1 MFCYPQSETATIAAA
16 DDSDRLQLISISIGR
31 VNEMTPQQQ
40 DSELWRALS
49 VLEASVKSLE
59 TQNKLLV
66 DGQREL
72 RGKVDRLLYAML
84 GIGTAVI
91 AAMVISQVLG

>member
-1 MFCYPQSETATIAAA
+1 MFCYPQSETATIAAT
-16 DDSDRLQLISISIGR
+16 DDSDRLQLIRISIGR

-40 DSELWRALS
+40 DSELWRALGA
-49 VLEASVKSLE
+49 LEASVKSLE

>member
-1 MFCYPQSETATIAAA
+1 MFCYPQSETAVVAANG
-16 DDSDRLQLISISIGR
+16 SDRLQLIRLPTGLINR
-31 VNEMTPQQQ
+31 MTPQQNT
-40 DSELWRALS
+40 ELQRAL
-49 VLEASVKSLE
+49 VALEASVKSLE

>member
-1 MFCYPQSETATIAAA
+1 MFCYPQSETAVSAAA
-16 DDSDRLQLISISIGR
+16 NGSDRLQLIRIPTGLINR
-31 VNEMTPQQQ
+31 MTPQQNT
-40 DSELWRALS
+40 ELRRAL
-49 VLEASVKSLE
+49 VALESSVKSLE

>member
-1 MFCYPQSETATIAAA
+1 MFYYPQSETAVVVAANG
-16 DDSDRLQLISISIGR
+16 SDRLQLIRIPTGLINR
-31 VNEMTPQQQ
+31 MTPQQNT
-40 DSELWRALS
+40 ELRRAL
-49 VLEASVKSLE
+49 VALESSVKSLE

>member
-1 MFCYPQSETATIAAA
+1 MFCYPQSETAVSAAA
-16 DDSDRLQLISISIGR
+16 NSSDRLQLIRIPTGLINR
-31 VNEMTPQQQ
+31 MTPQQNT
-40 DSELWRALS
+40 ELRRTLDT
-49 VLEASVKSLE
+49 LEGSVKSLE
-59 TQNKLLV
+59 AQSKLLV

>member
-1 MFCYPQSETATIAAA
+1 
-16 DDSDRLQLISISIGR
+16 
-31 VNEMTPQQQ
+31 MTPQQQ
-40 DSELWRALS
+40 DSELWRALGA
-49 VLEASVKSLE
+49 LEASVKSLE

>member
-1 MFCYPQSETATIAAA
+1 
-16 DDSDRLQLISISIGR
+16 
-31 VNEMTPQQQ
+31 MTPQQNA
-40 DSELWRALS
+40 ELRRALGSLTAS
-49 VLEASVKSLE
+49 VLSLE
-59 TQNKLLV
+59 AQSKLLV

>member
-1 MFCYPQSETATIAAA
+1 MFCYPQSETVVSAVANG
-16 DDSDRLQLISISIGR
+16 SDRLQLIRISIGR
-31 VNEMTPQQQ
+31 ANEMTPQQQ
-40 DSELWRALS
+40 DSEIWRALGA
-49 VLEASVKSLE
+49 LEASVKSLE
-59 TQNKLLV
+59 TQNKLLI

>member
-1 MFCYPQSETATIAAA
+1 MFCYPQSETAVSAAA
-16 DDSDRLQLISISIGR
+16 DDSDRLQLIRIPTGLINR
-31 VNEMTPQQQ
+31 MTPQQNT
-40 DSELWRALS
+40 ELRRAL
-49 VLEASVKSLE
+49 VALESSVKSLE
-59 TQNKLLV
+59 AQNKLLV

-72 RGKVDRLLYAML
+72 RGKVARLLYAML

>member
-1 MFCYPQSETATIAAA
+1 MFCYPQSETAVSAAA
-16 DDSDRLQLISISIGR
+16 DDSDRLQLIRIPTGLINR
-31 VNEMTPQQQ
+31 MTPQQNT
-40 DSELWRALS
+40 ELRRTLVA
-49 VLEASVKSLE
+49 LEASVKSLE

>member
-16 DDSDRLQLISISIGR
+16 DDSDRLQLIRIPTGLINR
-31 VNEMTPQQQ
+31 MTPQQNT
-40 DSELWRALS
+40 EIRRAL
-49 VLEASVKSLE
+49 VALESSVKSLE
-59 TQNKLLV
+59 AQSKLLV

>member
-1 MFCYPQSETATIAAA
+1 
-16 DDSDRLQLISISIGR
+16 
-31 VNEMTPQQQ
+31 MTPQQ
-40 DSELWRALS
+40 DSELWRALGA
-49 VLEASVKSLE
+49 LEASVKSLE
-59 TQNKLLV
+59 TQVNGLA

-91 AAMVISQVLG
+91 AAMVVNQVLG

>member
-1 MFCYPQSETATIAAA
+1 MFCYPQSETAVSAAA
-16 DDSDRLQLISISIGR
+16 DDSDRLQLIRIPTGLINR
-31 VNEMTPQQQ
+31 MTPQQNT
-40 DSELWRALS
+40 ELRRAL
-49 VLEASVKSLE
+49 VALESSVKSLE